1 MRNKFPCQEK
11 FDKTVSKI
19 LFNNYI
25 IKVLLPAL
33 FFKIEKA
40 TTSMSQTHTL
50 LLEAENKTENDAAA
64 AQLKFDFERLASRA
78 TKPRLTSRKGEFS
91 EAARL

>member
-1 MRNKFPCQEK
+1 
-11 FDKTVSKI
+11 
-19 LFNNYI
+19 
-25 IKVLLPAL
+25 
-33 FFKIEKA
+33 
-40 TTSMSQTHTL
+40 MSQTHTL

-91 EAARL
+91 EAARLWKKKSVLAAAQWYSIIN